1 MAPGAHQNTGEH
13 FRGLGKGF
21 LGGAWG
27 GCSGGGVSMGF
38 RYRTASPKNN
48 PHGMQFVYLK
58 RTLDRCPHVHGSVQP
73 SPRPAPP
80 GARPRWAAP
89 RPRLVVWGAARLH
102 CRPQRCEVPIFR
114 TLGRAC
120 CHLTFESSRGRW
132 VVASS
137 PSSPGFA
144 GHGPGDEGC
153 ATSFHV
159 LTGPPSTLLGEKHV
173 QVVSSFLN

>member
-1 MAPGAHQNTGEH
+1 
-13 FRGLGKGF
+13 
-21 LGGAWG
+21 
-27 GCSGGGVSMGF
+27 MGF

-48 PHGMQFVYLK
+48 PHGVQFVYLK

-144 GHGPGDEGC
+144 GHGAGDEGC
-153 ATSFHV
+153 AASFHV